1 MQISRSPTI
10 SITEHRQ
17 AAVRS
22 VVTQAGS
29 STLHAASAPARMNT
43 TNLLHCDISSNTTS
57 APTQKFKLS
66 KAEGR
71 LTEGPELKLQSQ
83 QEVRDSTRGH
93 FRVLSDTETSSAKAG
108 LTVSSRPPQ
117 GTMAKLLTDPKYK
130 GLIDSVTGGFRD
142 PSTGLYCEL
151 VPLTQDTNS
160 AISKVTGYVL
170 CFPGVGAANMRST
183 QLLSSVKQFLGVGGL
198 PTMHSQ
204 ALELA
209 KTIGNKLA
217 AEGKTLELTGHSMG
231 GGVANYVG
239 LKLNLPAVCYNAAA
253 LGRACLKDIGETHLE
268 NLKKQT
274 HIRLEG
280 DFATHPS
287 VTRKLMAFFTLGKN
301 NYVPRNIGVIN
312 EIKTSDHYFPRDRFG
327 LNRHALES
335 MHNWYAQ

>member
-1 MQISRSPTI
+1 MQVSQSPV
-10 SITEHRQ
+10 Q
-17 AAVRS
+17 S
-22 VVTQAGS
+22 VVTPI
-29 STLHAASAPARMNT
+29 T
-43 TNLLHCDISSNTTS
+43 I
-57 APTQKFKLS
+57 
-66 KAEGR
+66 
-71 LTEGPELKLQSQ
+71 
-83 QEVRDSTRGH
+83 
-93 FRVLSDTETSSAKAG
+93 
-108 LTVSSRPPQ
+108 SSRPAQ

-151 VPLTQDTNS
+151 VPLRLDTNS

-170 CFPGVGAANMRST
+170 CFPGIGAGNMRST

-209 KTIGNKLA
+209 KTIGNTLA

-231 GGVANYVG
+231 GGIANYVG

-253 LGRACLKDIGETHLE
+253 LGRACLKDIGATHLE

-287 VTRKLMAFFTLGKN
+287 VTRKLMTFFTLGKN

-312 EIKTSDHYFPRDRFG
+312 EIKTSDHYFPRERFG
-327 LNRHALES
+327 LDRHALDS
-335 MHNWYAQ
+335 MLNWYSQ

>member
-10 SITEHRQ
+10 SIAEHRQ
-17 AAVRS
+17 TAVRS
-22 VVTQAGS
+22 VPGEADKFS
-29 STLHAASAPARMNT
+29 LHAAAAPQRMNT
-43 TNLLHCDISSNTTS
+43 SNLLHSDISSNTTS

-71 LTEGPELKLQSQ
+71 LPAETNLQLQSQ

-93 FRVLSDTETSSAKAG
+93 YRFLRDTEISSAKAG
-108 LTVSSRPPQ
+108 APVSSGTAG
-117 GTMAKLLTDPKYK
+117 GTMAKLLKGTDFAK
-130 GLIDSVTGGFRD
+130 LIDPVTGGFRD

-151 VPLTQDTNS
+151 KPLTADTMS
-160 AISKVTGYVL
+160 QVTGYVL
-170 CFPGVGAANMRST
+170 CFPGVGAANMHST
-183 QLLSSVKQFLGVGGL
+183 QLLSSVKQFLGVGGV

-209 KTIGNKLA
+209 KTIQDKLA
-217 AEGKTLELTGHSMG
+217 TEGKSLELTGHSMG
-231 GGVANYVG
+231 GGIANYVG

-287 VTRKLMAFFTLGKN
+287 VTRQLMAFFTLGKN

-312 EIKTSDHYFPRDRFG
+312 EIKTSDHFFPRERFG
-327 LNRHALES
+327 LDRHALDS
-335 MHNWYAQ
+335 MLNWYSQ

>member
-10 SITEHRQ
+10 SIAEHRQ

-22 VVTQAGS
+22 VATQAGS
-29 STLHAASAPARMNT
+29 STLHAASAPSRMNT
-43 TNLLHCDISSNTTS
+43 SNLLHCDFSSNTTS

-83 QEVRDSTRGH
+83 QEVRDSTRWH
-93 FRVLSDTETSSAKAG
+93 FHSLGDTETSSAKAG
-108 LTVSSRPPQ
+108 LTVSSRTSQ
-117 GTMAKLLTDPKYK
+117 STMAKLLKGTNYE

-204 ALELA
+204 ALALA
-209 KTIGNKLA
+209 ETIQDKLA

-231 GGVANYVG
+231 GGIANYVG

-253 LGRACLKDIGETHLE
+253 LGRACLKDIGEANLE

-280 DFATHPS
+280 DFATNPS

-335 MHNWYAQ
+335 MHNWYTQ

>member
-10 SITEHRQ
+10 SIAEYRQ

-22 VVTQAGS
+22 VATQAGS
-29 STLHAASAPARMNT
+29 STLHAASAPATMKT
-43 TNLLHCDISSNTTS
+43 SSLPHCDINTNTSSAS
-57 APTQKFKLS
+57 TQTFKLS
-66 KAEGR
+66 KTEGR
-71 LTEGPELKLQSQ
+71 VPSETNLQLKSQ
-83 QEVRDSTRGH
+83 QEVRDSTSGH
-93 FRVLSDTETSSAKAG
+93 FHALRDTETSSAKAG
-108 LTVSSRPPQ
+108 LTVSSRTTQ
-117 GTMAKLLTDPKYK
+117 STMAKLLTDPKYK
-130 GLIDSVTGGFRD
+130 ALIDSATGGFRD

-160 AISKVTGYVL
+160 AISTVTGYVL
-170 CFPGVGAANMRST
+170 CFPGVGSANMHST
-183 QLLSSVKQFLGVGGL
+183 QLLSSVKQFLGVGGV

-209 KTIGNKLA
+209 KTIGDKLA

-231 GGVANYVG
+231 GGIANYVG

-253 LGRACLKDIGETHLE
+253 LGRACLKDIGETTLE

-327 LNRHALES
+327 LDRHALDS
-335 MHNWYAQ
+335 MRNWYSQ

>member
-1 MQISRSPTI
+1 MN
-10 SITEHRQ
+10 
-17 AAVRS
+17 
-22 VVTQAGS
+22 S
-29 STLHAASAPARMNT
+29 S
-43 TNLLHCDISSNTTS
+43 NLLHCDISSNTTS

-83 QEVRDSTRGH
+83 QEVRQSTSGH
-93 FRVLSDTETSSAKAG
+93 YRSLRDTEISSAMAG
-108 LTVSSRPPQ
+108 APVSPGTAG
-117 GTMAKLLTDPKYK
+117 GTMAKLLQGTDFAK
-130 GLIDSVTGGFRD
+130 LIDPVTGGFRD
-142 PSTGLYCEL
+142 PSSGLYCEL
-151 VPLTQDTNS
+151 VPLTLDTNS

-217 AEGKTLELTGHSMG
+217 VEGKTLELTGHSMG
-231 GGVANYVG
+231 GGIANYVG

-253 LGRACLKDIGETHLE
+253 LGRACLKDIGEAHLE

-280 DFATHPS
+280 DFATNPS

-327 LNRHALES
+327 MNRHALES
-335 MHNWYAQ
+335 MQNWYAQ

>member
-10 SITEHRQ
+10 SIAEHRQ
-17 AAVRS
+17 TAVRS
-22 VVTQAGS
+22 VPGEADKFS
-29 STLHAASAPARMNT
+29 LHAAAAPQRMNT
-43 TNLLHCDISSNTTS
+43 SNLLHSDTNSNASS

-71 LTEGPELKLQSQ
+71 LPAETNLQLQSQ
-83 QEVRDSTRGH
+83 QEVRDSTRVH
-93 FRVLSDTETSSAKAG
+93 YRSLRDTEISSGKAG
-108 LTVSSRPPQ
+108 APVSSGTAG
-117 GTMAKLLTDPKYK
+117 GTMAKLLKGTDFAK
-130 GLIDSVTGGFRD
+130 LIDPVTGGFSD
-142 PSTGLYCEL
+142 PSSGLYCEL
-151 VPLTQDTNS
+151 KPLNMNS
-160 AISKVTGYVL
+160 MSQVTGYVL
-170 CFPGVGAANMRST
+170 CFPGIKTGAIFKT
-183 QLLSSVKQFLGVGGL
+183 QLISSVKQFLGVGGV

-209 KTIGNKLA
+209 KTIQDKLA
-217 AEGKTLELTGHSMG
+217 TEGKSLELTGHSMG
-231 GGVANYVG
+231 GGIANYVG

-287 VTRKLMAFFTLGKN
+287 VTRQLMAFFTLGKN

-312 EIKTSDHYFPRDRFG
+312 EIKTSDHFFPRERFG
-327 LNRHALES
+327 LDRHALDS
-335 MHNWYAQ
+335 MLNWYSQ

>member
-10 SITEHRQ
+10 SIAENRQ
-17 AAVRS
+17 ADRS
-22 VVTQAGS
+22 VPTPTGS
-29 STLHAASAPARMNT
+29 SSLHAAAAPQRMNT
-43 TNLLHCDISSNTTS
+43 SNLLHSDVSSNTTS

-83 QEVRDSTRGH
+83 QAVRDSTRGH
-93 FRVLSDTETSSAKAG
+93 FHALRDTETSAVKAG
-108 LTVSSRPPQ
+108 VPGSTHTKS
-117 GTMAKLLTDPKYK
+117 TMANLLVGTKYEN
-130 GLIDSVTGGFRD
+130 LIDPATGGFRD

-151 VPLTQDTNS
+151 KPLTMDSLSQ
-160 AISKVTGYVL
+160 VTGYVL
-170 CFPGVGAANMRST
+170 CFPGVGGANMHST
-183 QLLSSVKQFLGVGGL
+183 QLLSSIKQFLGVGGL

-209 KTIGNKLA
+209 KTIQDKLA
-217 AEGKTLELTGHSMG
+217 TKGQTLELTGHSMG
-231 GGVANYVG
+231 GGIANYVG

-253 LGRACLKDIGETHLE
+253 LGRACLKDIGEANLE

-280 DFATHPS
+280 DFATNPS
-287 VTRKLMAFFTLGKN
+287 VTRQLMAFFTLGKN
-301 NYVPRNIGVIN
+301 NYVPRNIGVFN

-327 LNRHALES
+327 LDRHALDS
-335 MHNWYAQ
+335 MHNWYSQ

>member
-1 MQISRSPTI
+1 MQISKSPTI
-10 SITEHRQ
+10 SIAEHRQ
-17 AAVRS
+17 AAARPVP
-22 VVTQAGS
+22 TPAGS
-29 STLHAASAPARMNT
+29 STLQATVAPQRMNAS
-43 TNLLHCDISSNTTS
+43 NLLHCDVSSNTTS

-83 QEVRDSTRGH
+83 QVVRDSTRGH
-93 FRVLSDTETSSAKAG
+93 FHALRDTETSSTKAG
-108 LTVSSRPPQ
+108 STVSSRPPQ
-117 GTMAKLLTDPKYK
+117 GTMAKLLTDPTYK
-130 GLIDSVTGGFRD
+130 GLIDPVTGGFRD

-183 QLLSSVKQFLGVGGL
+183 QLLSSVKQFLGVGGV

-204 ALELA
+204 ALERA
-209 KTIGNKLA
+209 KTIGDKLS

-253 LGRACLKDIGETHLE
+253 LGRACLKDIGEAHLE

-287 VTRKLMAFFTLGKN
+287 VTRKLMAFLTLGKK

-327 LNRHALES
+327 LDRHALDS
-335 MHNWYAQ
+335 LHDWYAQ

>member
-1 MQISRSPTI
+1 
-10 SITEHRQ
+10 
-17 AAVRS
+17 
-22 VVTQAGS
+22 
-29 STLHAASAPARMNT
+29 
-43 TNLLHCDISSNTTS
+43 
-57 APTQKFKLS
+57 
-66 KAEGR
+66 
-71 LTEGPELKLQSQ
+71 
-83 QEVRDSTRGH
+83 
-93 FRVLSDTETSSAKAG
+93 
-108 LTVSSRPPQ
+108 
-117 GTMAKLLTDPKYK
+117 
-130 GLIDSVTGGFRD
+130 
-142 PSTGLYCEL
+142 
-151 VPLTQDTNS
+151 
-160 AISKVTGYVL
+160 
-170 CFPGVGAANMRST
+170 MRST

-231 GGVANYVG
+231 GGIANYVG

-335 MHNWYAQ
+335 MHKWYAQ